1 MKVRNTIISVVLGAG
16 AVVLAIVLYN
26 SIMHPVK
33 FDSEYDKRSSEVIV
47 KLKDI
52 RVIEET
58 YKSAKGEFCGN
69 FDSLMAFMENGEVPL
84 VQKFGTV
91 PDDMTEAEALKQGI
105 LKRDTSYVNPTVK
118 LYSEKK
124 LITPKEKLT
133 ELRYIPYSENGKVEF
148 NLEAKKITKS
158 GIEVSVFLVNAPI
171 ETYTFGM
178 DKQDVI
184 NRKAE
189 LEDTNIYAGWKVG
202 DLDKPITDGNWE

>member
-1 MKVRNTIISVVLGAG
+1 M
-16 AVVLAIVLYN
+16 
-26 SIMHPVK
+26 
-33 FDSEYDKRSSEVIV
+33 
-47 KLKDI
+47 
-52 RVIEET
+52 
-58 YKSAKGEFCGN
+58 
-69 FDSLMAFMENGEVPL
+69 
-84 VQKFGTV
+84 
-91 PDDMTEAEALKQGI
+91 
-105 LKRDTSYVNPTVK
+105 K

-124 LITPKEKLT
+124 LITPKEKLA

-189 LEDTNIYAGWKVG
+189 LEDKNKYAGWKVG
-202 DLDKPITDGNWE
+202 DLDQPITDGNWE